1 VFTPEVTGQS
11 DGMIG
16 LAILLLIVGIVL
28 LLLGIFIGAAKFL
41 LWIGIIILIIAV
53 IVGIIRLVRRSV

>member
-1 VFTPEVTGQS
+1 
-11 DGMIG
+11 MIG

-41 LWIGIIILIIAV
+41 LWVGIVILIIAV
-53 IVGIIRLVRRSV
+53 IVGILRMVRRSV